1 MTSLIYIESDVPA
14 EMTLIEWRRNR
25 VAPRRP
31 RKRLRTMLRRRA
43 A

>member
-1 MTSLIYIESDVPA
+1 MASIIYIESDVPA

-25 VAPRRP
+25 VSPPRPRR
-31 RKRLRTMLRRRA
+31 RVRRLLRRRA